1 MISLAGEEEE
11 EEVVDE
17 GDGREEGGRVWEVE
31 SRTLPSS

>member
-1 MISLAGEEEE
+1 MISAGSEEME
-11 EEVVDE
+11 DE